1 MLVYVVGTKAQYIK
15 MAPVIAETLRR
26 QIRCSLVF
34 TGQHRETFDELQR
47 NFSLPGPDHVLVPG
61 EEVKTRLSFLSWG
74 LRAWRRAGAR
84 ELRDEVW
91 SQARAVVVHGDTAS
105 TLLGALI
112 AKRFS
117 VPLAHVE
124 AGLRSFDFLHPFPE
138 EAIRV
143 LVSRLTALHLCPD
156 RVSLENLAGAPGEKV
171 LTHGNTMVD
180 ALRVALSSMANP
192 ASPGEDDYAVF
203 SMHRQENLFKKR
215 RLTQALDVLRQ
226 LAGDVVPMKF
236 VLHPVT
242 RKRLD
247 KLGLLTEIARWPGV
261 RLVDRM
267 DFVSFS
273 RLIRGARFVVTD
285 GGSNQEECAALGIP
299 CALLRRATERGDG
312 LEERGVLLADLDGAQ
327 IANFAREAVSHRF
340 VERPLTESSPS
351 SEVVDALCR
360 MAALETSRC
369 I

>member
-15 MAPVIAETLRR
+15 MAPVIAETARR
-26 QIRCSLVF
+26 QIRYSLVF

-47 NFSLPGPDHVLVPG
+47 NFSLTGPDHVLVPG

-84 ELRDEVW
+84 ELRDDVW

-117 VPLAHVE
+117 LPLAHVE
-124 AGLRSFDFLHPFPE
+124 AGLRSFDLLHPFPE
-138 EAIRV
+138 EAIRI
-143 LVSRLTALHLCPD
+143 LVSKMTALHLCPD
-156 RVSLENLAGAPGEKV
+156 RVSLGNLAGARGEKV
-171 LTHGNTMVD
+171 LTHGNTMID
-180 ALRVALSSMANP
+180 SLRVAQSSVAQEP
-192 ASPGEDDYAVF
+192 SSSGEPYAVF

-215 RLTQALDVLRQ
+215 RLTRALAVLRE
-226 LAGDVVPMKF
+226 LAGEVMPVKF

-242 RKRLD
+242 RKRLG
-247 KLGLLTEIARWPGV
+247 KLGLLAEVGTWPGV
-261 RLVDRM
+261 SLVDRM

-273 RLIRGARFVVTD
+273 RLIRGARLVVTD

-312 LEERGVLLADLDGAQ
+312 LQEQGVLLADLDAPR
-327 IANFAREAVSHRF
+327 IVSFAREAASRRF
-340 VERPLTESSPS
+340 TQRPLADSSPS
-351 SEVVDALCR
+351 REVVDALCR
-360 MAALETSRC
+360 MTGMGAGEC
-369 I
+369 V